1 MRFWPNNRNRLA
13 NGLEKN
19 YKQVLMTTGEGP
31 MAVDLKYSG
40 LTLAN
45 DHAFYVS
52 G

>member
-1 MRFWPNNRNRLA
+1 MIKTSFLIRLGVA
-13 NGLEKN
+13 NGLEKH
-19 YKQVLMTTGEGP
+19 KQVLMTTGEGP

-40 LTLAN
+40 LILAN